1 MTVLCLQ
8 ISRFKSWTFTDTTKL
23 LDLFERSSV
32 MPTKT
37 IVTLGVYND
46 EGNKW
51 VKHNGIYLLVVV

>member
-1 MTVLCLQ
+1 
-8 ISRFKSWTFTDTTKL
+8 
-23 LDLFERSSV
+23 